1 MNHITNELSNV
12 VLKELDMNKKTTVL
26 QKIGY
31 IILAC
36 IPAVCMTLI
45 TLCASLIKQFFL
57 TIEYKNAGN
66 DLSDVEGL
74 TNYIMSYLQGENLLK
89 IVAIGQ
95 IVAIVLGLLV
105 MYLKLKKDAF
115 GNPLKAF
122 KALRFP
128 GIVLAAIGIEL
139 LLSCAL
145 MTIATLFP
153 GALDGY
159 ASMIETTGLADLTL
173 ISTLATVLLAPV
185 CEEIVFRGLTLTIL
199 EKTKMNFWVINVI
212 QAIIFGVAHGNVV
225 QGVYAFLLGL
235 FLGFVAYKCKSIWG
249 SILAHAA
256 FNFSGTYI
264 VTLIFGNSEEASI
277 LLLVGVAA
285 MAIVLSLL
293 GLYLIAYKKK
303 EVMANE

>member
-1 MNHITNELSNV
+1 
-12 VLKELDMNKKTTVL
+12 MNKKTTVL

-45 TLCASLIKQFFL
+45 TLCSSLIKQFFL
-57 TIEYKNAGN
+57 TIEYKNAGG
-66 DLSDVEGL
+66 DLTDVTGL
-74 TNYIMSYLQGENLLK
+74 TNYIMNYLQGDNALK

-95 IVAIVLGLLV
+95 IVSIVLGLLV
-105 MYLKLKKDAF
+105 LYCGIKKDAF
-115 GNPLKAF
+115 GNPVKAF
-122 KALRFP
+122 NGLKLP
-128 GIVLAAIGIEL
+128 GIVIASIGIEL
-139 LLSCAL
+139 TLSCVL
-145 MTIATLFP
+145 MTIATIAP
-153 GALDGY
+153 GALEDY
-159 ASMIETTGLADLTL
+159 ANMIETTGLAGLTL

-212 QAIIFGVAHGNVV
+212 QAIIFGVAHGNLV
-225 QGVYAFLLGL
+225 QGIYAFLLGM

-264 VTLIFGNSEEASI
+264 VTLIFGESEEASI
-277 LLLVGVAA
+277 LLLVGVVT
-285 MAIVLSLL
+285 MAIVLSVL

-303 EVMANE
+303 EVVANE